1 MKKIMVEIYFD
12 MEVFDMGIYIYLDI
26 VPERIT
32 QEQWKEVYNKSLKIL
47 DEFPFMDIVKKK
59 RMESIIVVVREQKVR
74 RYV

>member
-12 MEVFDMGIYIYLDI
+12 MEIFDMGIYIYLDI

-47 DEFPFMDIVKKK
+47 DEFPFMDIVKKEK
-59 RMESIIVVVREQKVR
+59 NGKFLTKTEEKF
-74 RYV
+74 